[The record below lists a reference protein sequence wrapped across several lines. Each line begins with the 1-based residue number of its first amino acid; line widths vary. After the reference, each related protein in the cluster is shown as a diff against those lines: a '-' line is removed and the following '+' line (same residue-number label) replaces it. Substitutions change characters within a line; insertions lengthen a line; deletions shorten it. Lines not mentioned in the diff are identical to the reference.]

1 MVAVAGQRTAAEEV
15 RPVAEKGETVSFAA
29 AVVAGVSAA
38 VGVAAAVVVVM
49 VSWTKVAAVEMVC

>member
-1 MVAVAGQRTAAEEV
+1 MTVAGQRAATEEV

-29 AVVAGVSAA
+29 AAAGVSAA
-38 VGVAAAVVVVM
+38 VGVAAAVVVVV

>member
-1 MVAVAGQRTAAEEV
+1 MAEEV

-38 VGVAAAVVVVM
+38 VGVAAAVVVVVM